1 MRRGLLRLLFVLA
14 LAATVAMF
22 AAGNGWGVVLGI
34 AAAAIAGARAFRCYH
49 PGPLGL
55 LPPVTAEDGTRLP
68 ARWFCDVCGKE
79 WPANF
84 EREHKPVTRFEGY
97 DESKATTAAR
107 RADEL
112 YRKQQALALRRAGV
126 EVRRPRPER
135 PVAEVVAIEPL
146 RRAK

>member
-22 AAGNGWGVVLGI
+22 AAGNAWGVVLGI
-34 AAAAIAGARAFRCYH
+34 AAAVIAGSRAFRCHH

-55 LPPVTAEDGTRLP
+55 LPPTTADDGTRLP
-68 ARWFCDVCGKE
+68 ARWFCDVCGQE

-97 DESKATTAAR
+97 DESKARTAAR

-112 YRKQQALALRRAGV
+112 YKKQQAMALRRAGV
-126 EVRRPRPER
+126 TRRPRTER
-135 PVAEVVAIEPL
+135 PAAEVVAIEPL